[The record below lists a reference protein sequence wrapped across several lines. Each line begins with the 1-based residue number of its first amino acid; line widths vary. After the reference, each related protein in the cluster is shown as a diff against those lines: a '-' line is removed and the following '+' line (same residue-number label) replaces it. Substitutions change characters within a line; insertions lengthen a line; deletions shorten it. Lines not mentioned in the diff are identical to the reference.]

1 MTERSKDRFYWAIII
16 LLIIIILILL
26 FFNRIG
32 KVVDKNPS
40 PTGNIDVFDID
51 ISCGCNDKD
60 SCQNPVH
67 IDKKGNVIPVF
78 DDVNSDNNKEDNN
91 KDDNTIPTFDEEED
105 KEFIGTIFV
114 DDVNGNYIYQQ
125 NLKIFTNSA
134 FEQEDMIAPGV
145 SNTYNFIVH
154 NSSNV
159 NLKYNILMYDVS
171 DYNVNLKFRLRRNNK
186 YVVGSDSKWV
196 SVSELKKDD
205 LFIEEGSSDSYS
217 LDWKWPYNDGK
228 DNEDTIAGENMTSKY
243 KLNIRFDFRQ
253 V

>member
-67 IDKKGNVIPVF
+67 IDKKGNTIPVYIEPSE
-78 DDVNSDNNKEDNN
+78 DKKEEQI
-91 KDDNTIPTFDEEED
+91 TPTFDEEEEDD
-105 KEFIGTIFV
+105 KEFIGTVFV

-159 NLKYNILMYDVS
+159 GLKYNILMYDIS
-171 DYNVNLKFRLRRNNK
+171 EYNVNLKFRLRRNNK
-186 YVVGSDSKWV
+186 YVIGSDSKWV
-196 SVSELKKDD
+196 SVSDLKKED
-205 LFIEEGSSDSYS
+205 LYIVEGSSDSFS

-228 DNEDTIAGENMTSKY
+228 DNEDTIAGENMTSNY

-253 V
+253 A